1 MQATKEIAAAVLGA
15 CAIGWIP
22 LSIVLRLAVISQ
34 IAPGQHRRMTIFVFR
49 MPRNILTP
57 LGRVFLTAHQLV
69 IVAGLFSWAL
79 LPFFIG

>member
-1 MQATKEIAAAVLGA
+1 MQVTEEFAAAIFGV

-22 LSIVLRLAVISQ
+22 LSIALGLAVISQ
-34 IAPGQHRRMTIFVFR
+34 IAPGQHSRMTIFVFR

-79 LPFFIG
+79 LPFLIG